1 MPPVNLCSIPCKRAE
16 IPKDSIINSFE
27 CKKCGQKTITP
38 IMKCCIICAFSGKKC
53 APSSIMEAKMKGL
66 EIRY

>member
-1 MPPVNLCSIPCKRAE
+1 MVKCPHCGSRSRLE